1 VSPSK
6 GKRPTT
12 GKGGAKAGK
21 GGAAG
26 NRGRGRQEA
35 QRLAALIFGV
45 LFVALFAIVAV
56 AVGIGS
62 PNIPAG
68 AIAKVEDVSA
78 DTAAPFDKP
87 YKDCEGKMVTQDL
100 SVVTEEEYKCAF
112 KQLAAGS
119 GLKAPPKPGDEQY
132 EALREGTITTLVE
145 NVWIQGLG
153 EEEGITVTPQEV
165 REEEQKLIKKSFEG
179 SQKKFD
185 EFLKTSGYTPQDV
198 NERLKVQV
206 ISEKLAKPLEEEAK
220 AAVPSSSEISD
231 AYEAEKATRFTTPE
245 TRDVRVLINKDKKKV
260 EEGKAALEK
269 DDSEANWKK
278 VIKKYAESPTTA
290 STGGLQPGVSE
301 EQYAGPVGE
310 AMFSAPKGTVEGPFK
325 YTLGEVVFEVEKV
338 TPESVRKLGE
348 AEAEIKT
355 ELEQK
360 SKENIFNEFVEGFR
374 GKWRARTYCASAY
387 TIEKVC
393 SNSSSTP
400 KIEGESPVC
409 LGEKQTKEEKEA
421 ATPETE
427 GCPAPV
433 LQLKP
438 ALPGTI
444 TIVAPKGTQMAQ
456 RPQPPGL
463 EATEEG
469 ASSLGGLIPSEVPTS
484 P

>member
-1 VSPSK
+1 MSPSK

-12 GKGGAKAGK
+12 GKGGGKAGK
-21 GGAAG
+21 GGSPAK
-26 NRGRGRQEA
+26 RGPGSQEA
-35 QRLAALIFGV
+35 RRLAALIFGV
-45 LFVALFAIVAV
+45 LFVVLFVIVAV
-56 AVGIGS
+56 AVGLGS
-62 PNIPAG
+62 TSVPSG
-68 AIAKVEDVSA
+68 DVAKIESVPSDA
-78 DTAAPFDKP
+78 AAPFDKP
-87 YKDCEGKMVTQDL
+87 FKDCEGNEVTQDL
-100 SVVTEEEYKCAF
+100 SLVTKAEYECAF

-119 GLKAPPKPGDEQY
+119 GLKTPPKPGDEQY

-153 EEEGITVTPQEV
+153 VEEGITVTPQEV
-165 REEEQKLIKKSFEG
+165 REEEKKLIKKSFEG
-179 SQKKFD
+179 SQKKFK
-185 EFLKTSGYTPQDV
+185 EFLKTSGYTEQDV

-206 ISEKLAKPLEEEAK
+206 ITEQLVKPLEEEA
-220 AAVPSSSEISD
+220 AEATPSKSEISD
-231 AYEAEKATRFTTPE
+231 AYDAEKATRFTTPE
-245 TRDVRVLINKDKKKV
+245 TRDVRVLINKNKKKV

-269 DDSEANWKK
+269 DDSEKNWKK

-310 AMFSAPKGTVEGPFK
+310 AMFSAPLKKVQGPYK

-338 TPESVRKLGE
+338 TPETVRPLKE

-360 SKENIFNEFVEGFR
+360 SKEEIFTSFIEGFR
-374 GKWRARTYCASAY
+374 GKWRARTTCASDY

-393 SNSSSTP
+393 GNFKGAP
-400 KIEGESPVC
+400 KNEEESKACRGEELS
-409 LGEKQTKEEKEA
+409 KEEKEA
-421 ATPETE
+421 QTPETE

-438 ALPGTI
+438 GLPGTF
-444 TIVAPKGTQMAQ
+444 TIVAQKGTQMAQ
-456 RPQPPGL
+456 RPYPPGL
-463 EATEEG
+463 EASE
-469 ASSLGGLIPSEVPTS
+469 APSSLGGLIPSEVPTTS